1 MDAAMDLASVLSTV
15 EEPWSPRTVTVLNDY
30 DVRVVKAFGEFTP
43 HSHPDTDEFFLV
55 LRGTL
60 TIKMARG
67 DVDLGPGQVFVV
79 HRGVRHQPVS
89 AQGAEV
95 LLIEPSATVN
105 TGDTPS
111 ELTAERHVV
120 ERPSRG

>member
-67 DVDLGPGQVFVV
+67 DVTWGPARCSSSTAVFGTSPC
-79 HRGVRHQPVS
+79 RRRARRS
-89 AQGAEV
+89 C
-95 LLIEPSATVN
+95 
-105 TGDTPS
+105 
-111 ELTAERHVV
+111 
-120 ERPSRG
+120 